1 MVKKEIRVKS
11 VFQVNI
17 LHNFKFNLN
26 KYNILHLKIPITMDS
41 ILVYNELII
50 LILGEP
56 GYPGSKGDKGDR
68 GYPGK

>member
-1 MVKKEIRVKS
+1 M
-11 VFQVNI
+11 
-17 LHNFKFNLN
+17 L
-26 KYNILHLKIPITMDS
+26 DS

-68 GYPGK
+68 GYPGKEQNIFF